1 MTLVSFGGFGSEGY
15 DFESRP
21 EVDEWLRQRAQAA
34 PSAPT
39 RFEVLDG
46 EQVALAPLT
55 EAHAA
60 CSIRLNRLLG
70 EAVGDLASVSVHN
83 PVDLGGG
90 SQPCPDVAVLRRRP
104 DDYRDG
110 FAGVDDIL
118 LLVEVAD
125 SSFGLT
131 HARGRKASLYA
142 RCGIAECWIV
152 DLISRQLLVQRE
164 PASGGYRD
172 LRHLRS
178 GSVIPS
184 VALPGVSLPVGKIL
198 GEGDL

>member
-1 MTLVSFGGFGSEGY
+1 MSFGGFGSEGY

-21 EVDEWLRQRAQAA
+21 EVDEWLRRRAQAS
-34 PSAPT
+34 PPPAPT

-55 EAHAA
+55 EAQAA

-70 EAVGDLASVSVHN
+70 EAVGDLATVSVHN

-118 LLVEVAD
+118 LLVEVVD

-152 DLISRQLLVQRE
+152 DLMSQQLLVHRQ

-178 GSVIPS
+178 GSVIIS
-184 VALPGVSLPVGKIL
+184 VALPGVTLPVGKIL
-198 GEGDL
+198 GEADL